1 MNNKKM
7 KIEKPLVRF
16 KFKTYKPE
24 EIIASGGAKAFSGI
38 TRTIYDTQKAILS
51 LSEIALT
58 DEEVTIALH
67 DLKASK

>member
-7 KIEKPLVRF
+7 KIDKPLVRF

-24 EIIASGGAKAFSGI
+24 EIIASGGAKAFSVI
-38 TRTIYDTQKAILS
+38 TQTIYDTKKAIKS

-58 DEEVTIALH
+58 DEEVAIGIQE
-67 DLKASK
+67 LKAAK